1 MKMLPNINKI
11 SIYCNN
17 SPSMK
22 GDLARKYPLI
32 SGMVTYF
39 PDHDVYYYNK
49 PKVYYDIRRSRY
61 VRMRQRGGGPT
72 EQEMRIAF
80 GPPPQVPSVGSIPYI
95 PGSQPVADFDLD
107 AISAGVAQPPPQ
119 YQPEQPAYQPPQTYP
134 PPPQP
139 AYQPEQ
145 PAYQSPQAYQP
156 EQPTY
161 QSPPPVPAQVAPPPA
176 PKKAKVSKRK
186 KAWSGFKKGFTN
198 LFKTHPCGEWRE
210 TGKTNADK
218 YRDSW
223 SSGSLN
229 GCCSNRS
236 QGCSQATS
244 RDSPCVR
251 DGEANPGFNDACANI
266 LLAQARQL
274 SYQKLSSRLDVEER
288 CSSVM
293 REAQA
298 LLGDGN
304 NWYREN
310 CTNGSGRMPAG
321 DTLRELEESVGPSWS
336 SDSSNPLAEQEA
348 LRAELFQ
355 DSGSLVSI
363 DKGPI
368 LDRVCQMCREDEAS
382 LPEVS
387 LQGEMG
393 LDMLGIDSDN
403 SRVKMMNMRRGQY

>member
-1 MKMLPNINKI
+1 
-11 SIYCNN
+11 
-17 SPSMK
+17 MK

-49 PKVYYDIRRSRY
+49 PNVYYDIRRSRY

-134 PPPQP
+134 PPPQ

-145 PAYQSPQAYQP
+145 PAYQPPQAYQP
-156 EQPTY
+156 EQPAY
-161 QSPPPVPAQVAPPPA
+161 QPPQAYQPEQPAYQPPPPVPAQVAPPPA

-229 GCCSNRS
+229 GCCSDRS

>member
-1 MKMLPNINKI
+1 MKMPPNINKI

-145 PAYQSPQAYQP
+145 PAYQPPQAYQPEQPAYQSPQAYQPEQPAYQSPQAYQPEQPAYQSPQAYQP
-156 EQPTY
+156 EQPTYQPPQAYQPEQPAY

-266 LLAQARQL
+266 
-274 SYQKLSSRLDVEER
+274 
-288 CSSVM
+288 
-293 REAQA
+293 
-298 LLGDGN
+298 
-304 NWYREN
+304 
-310 CTNGSGRMPAG
+310 
-321 DTLRELEESVGPSWS
+321 
-336 SDSSNPLAEQEA
+336 
-348 LRAELFQ
+348 
-355 DSGSLVSI
+355 
-363 DKGPI
+363 
-368 LDRVCQMCREDEAS
+368 
-382 LPEVS
+382 
-387 LQGEMG
+387 
-393 LDMLGIDSDN
+393 
-403 SRVKMMNMRRGQY
+403 